1 MDDSY
6 LYVDQYVGGYFL
18 LYFRSTNP
26 FRKEGLVL
34 EGIILVLKKN
44 KSFMIYC
51 ILALI
56 LILISI
62 LAPYIAPHDPIQTNM
77 TNSLNGPNAI
87 FPLGTDQLGRDL
99 FSRILYG
106 ALNSLK
112 MTFILVITVFI
123 VGTIIGTLA
132 GYFGGI
138 ADVIIMR
145 FCDVFLAFPGIIF
158 AIAIAGILGPSSI
171 NTIIALAVVNWAK
184 YAMVSRGLAMSI
196 RKKDYIKAA
205 KMGGARQYQI
215 ILKYV
220 LPNIIPSL
228 IVMAAMDIGT
238 MLLEISSLSFLGL
251 GAQPPTPEWGYMINE
266 GRAHIQTAPWLM
278 IYPGI
283 AMFITVTIFNL
294 LGEGIRDILDP
305 HKEY

>member
-1 MDDSY
+1 M
-6 LYVDQYVGGYFL
+6 
-18 LYFRSTNP
+18 
-26 FRKEGLVL
+26 
-34 EGIILVLKKN
+34 ILVLRKN
-44 KSFMIYC
+44 KTFMVYC
-51 ILALI
+51 ILAIVLV
-56 LILISI
+56 LISI
-62 LAPYIAPHDPIQTNM
+62 LAPYMAPYDPLKTDM
-77 TNSLNGPNAI
+77 TNTLKAPNAM

-112 MTFILVITVFI
+112 MTFILVIIVFI
-123 VGTIIGTLA
+123 VGTVVGTLA
-132 GYFGGI
+132 GYFGGLTDI
-138 ADVIIMR
+138 VVMR

-158 AIAIAGILGPSSI
+158 AIAVAGILGPSSI

-184 YAMVSRGLAMSI
+184 YARVSRGLAMAI

-205 KMGGARQYQI
+205 RMGGARQYQI
-215 ILKYV
+215 ILRYV

-266 GRAHIQTAPWLM
+266 GRAFIQTAPWLM
-278 IYPGI
+278 IYPGA

>member
-1 MDDSY
+1 
-6 LYVDQYVGGYFL
+6 
-18 LYFRSTNP
+18 
-26 FRKEGLVL
+26 L
-34 EGIILVLKKN
+34 EDIILAARKN
-44 KSFMIYC
+44 KSLTIYC
-51 ILALI
+51 ILALV
-56 LILISI
+56 LVLISI
-62 LAPYIAPHDPIQTNM
+62 FAPYIAPHDPLKTNM
-77 TNSLNGPNAI
+77 ANSLKGSSDI
-87 FPLGTDQLGRDL
+87 FPIGTDQLGRDL

-112 MTFILVITVFI
+112 MTFTLVITVFI
-123 VGTIIGTLA
+123 VGTLAGTIA

-138 ADVIIMR
+138 TDVVIMR

-184 YAMVSRGLAMSI
+184 YARVSRGLAMSI
-196 RKKDYIKAA
+196 TKKDYIKAA

-215 ILKYV
+215 ILKHV

-266 GRAHIQTAPWLM
+266 GRAYIQTAPWLM

-294 LGEGIRDILDP
+294 LGEGIRNILDP

>member
-1 MDDSY
+1 MD
-6 LYVDQYVGGYFL
+6 
-18 LYFRSTNP
+18 N
-26 FRKEGLVL
+26 
-34 EGIILVLKKN
+34 IILFLRKN
-44 KSFMIYC
+44 KAFMIYC
-51 ILALI
+51 ILAIVLV
-56 LILISI
+56 LISI
-62 LAPYIAPHDPIQTNM
+62 LAPYIAPHDPLKTNM
-77 TNSLNGPNAI
+77 ANSLKGSNDM
-87 FPLGTDQLGRDL
+87 FLLGTDQLGRDL

-112 MTFILVITVFI
+112 MTFVLVIIIFI
-123 VGTIIGTLA
+123 VGTVVGTLA
-132 GYFGGI
+132 GYFGGLV
-138 ADVIIMR
+138 DVIIMR

-171 NTIIALAVVNWAK
+171 NTIIALAVVSWAK
-184 YAMVSRGLAMSI
+184 YARVSRGLAMTI
-196 RKKDYIKAA
+196 RKKDYIKSA

-228 IVMAAMDIGT
+228 IVMATMDIGT

-266 GRAHIQTAPWLM
+266 GRAYIQTAPWLM
-278 IYPGI
+278 IYPGL

>member
-1 MDDSY
+1 
-6 LYVDQYVGGYFL
+6 LA
-18 LYFRSTNP
+18 
-26 FRKEGLVL
+26 
-34 EGIILVLKKN
+34 IILV
-44 KSFMIYC
+44 
-51 ILALI
+51 
-56 LILISI
+56 LISI
-62 LAPYIAPHDPIQTNM
+62 LAPYIAPHDPLKTNM
-77 TNSLNGPNAI
+77 ANSLKGSNSTFLI
-87 FPLGTDQLGRDL
+87 GTDQLGRDL

-112 MTFILVITVFI
+112 ITFILVIIIFT
-123 VGTIIGTLA
+123 VGTLVGTLA
-132 GYFGGI
+132 GYFGGLV
-138 ADVIIMR
+138 DVIVMR

-184 YAMVSRGLAMSI
+184 YARVSRGLAMSI
-196 RKKDYIKAA
+196 RKKDYIKSA

-228 IVMAAMDIGT
+228 IVMATMDLGT

-266 GRAHIQTAPWLM
+266 GRAYIQTAPWLM
-278 IYPGI
+278 IYPGL

-305 HKEY
+305 NKEY

>member
-1 MDDSY
+1 M
-6 LYVDQYVGGYFL
+6 LIFQ
-18 LYFRSTNP
+18 
-26 FRKEGLVL
+26 
-34 EGIILVLKKN
+34 KN
-44 KSFMIYC
+44 KAFVVYC

-56 LILISI
+56 LMLVSV
-62 LAPYIAPHDPIQTNM
+62 LAPYIAPFDPLKIDM
-77 TNSLNGPNAI
+77 SNSLKAGNSI
-87 FPLGTDQLGRDL
+87 FLLGTDQLGRDL

-106 ALNSLK
+106 ALNSFK

-123 VGTIIGTLA
+123 VGTILGALA

-138 ADVIIMR
+138 SDVVLMR

-158 AIAIAGILGPSSI
+158 AIAVAGVLGPSSL

-184 YAMVSRGLAMSI
+184 YARVSRGLAISMS
-196 RKKDYIKAA
+196 KKDYIKAA
-205 KMGGARQYQI
+205 RMGGAKQYQI
-215 ILKYV
+215 ILRYV
-220 LPNIIPSL
+220 IPNIIPSL
-228 IVMAAMDIGT
+228 IVMATMDIGT

-266 GRAHIQTAPWLM
+266 GRAYIQTAPWLM

-283 AMFITVTIFNL
+283 AMLITVTIFNL

-305 HKEY
+305 HKDY

>member
-1 MDDSY
+1 M
-6 LYVDQYVGGYFL
+6 LA
-18 LYFRSTNP
+18 
-26 FRKEGLVL
+26 LVL
-34 EGIILVLKKN
+34 I
-44 KSFMIYC
+44 S
-51 ILALI
+51 
-56 LILISI
+56 ISI
-62 LAPYIAPHDPIQTNM
+62 LAPYIVPHDPLKTNM
-77 TNSLNGPNAI
+77 TNSLKGPTAI

-106 ALNSLK
+106 ALNSFK
-112 MTFILVITVFI
+112 MTFTLVIIVFM
-123 VGTIIGTLA
+123 VGTVIGTIA

-138 ADVIIMR
+138 ADVIVMR

-184 YAMVSRGLAMSI
+184 YARVSRSLVMSI
-196 RKKDYIKAA
+196 RKKEYIKAA
-205 KMGGARQYQI
+205 KVGGARQYQI

-228 IVMAAMDIGT
+228 IVMATMDIGT

-251 GAQPPTPEWGYMINE
+251 GAQPPIPEWGNMINE
-266 GRAHIQTAPWLM
+266 GRAYIQTAPWLM
-278 IYPGI
+278 VYPGI

-294 LGEGIRDILDP
+294 LGESIRDILDP
-305 HKEY
+305 NKEY

>member
-1 MDDSY
+1 
-6 LYVDQYVGGYFL
+6 
-18 LYFRSTNP
+18 
-26 FRKEGLVL
+26 L
-34 EGIILVLKKN
+34 EDIILFLKKN
-44 KSFMIYC
+44 KSFTIYC
-51 ILALI
+51 ILAIVLVF
-56 LILISI
+56 ISI
-62 LAPYIAPHDPIQTNM
+62 LAPYIAPHDPLKTNM
-77 TNSLNGPNAI
+77 ANSLKGANSTFLI
-87 FPLGTDQLGRDL
+87 GTDQLGRDL

-112 MTFILVITVFI
+112 ITFILVIIIFT
-123 VGTIIGTLA
+123 VGTLLGTLA
-132 GYFGGI
+132 GYFGGLV
-138 ADVIIMR
+138 DVIVMR

-184 YAMVSRGLAMSI
+184 YARVSRGLAMSI
-196 RKKDYIKAA
+196 RKKDYIKSA

-228 IVMAAMDIGT
+228 IVMATMDLGT

-266 GRAHIQTAPWLM
+266 GRAYIQTAPWLM
-278 IYPGI
+278 IYPGL

>member
-1 MDDSY
+1 
-6 LYVDQYVGGYFL
+6 
-18 LYFRSTNP
+18 
-26 FRKEGLVL
+26 L
-34 EGIILVLKKN
+34 EGIILVLRKN
-44 KSFMIYC
+44 KAFMIYC
-51 ILALI
+51 ILAIVLV
-56 LILISI
+56 LISI
-62 LAPYIAPHDPIQTNM
+62 LAPYIAPHDPLKTNM
-77 TNSLNGPNAI
+77 ANSLKASNDM
-87 FPLGTDQLGRDL
+87 FLLGTDQLGRDL

-112 MTFILVITVFI
+112 MTFVLVIIIFI
-123 VGTIIGTLA
+123 VGTVVGTLA
-132 GYFGGI
+132 GYFGGLV
-138 ADVIIMR
+138 DVIIMR

-171 NTIIALAVVNWAK
+171 NTIIALAVVSWAK
-184 YAMVSRGLAMSI
+184 YARVSRGLAMTI
-196 RKKDYIKAA
+196 RKKDYIKSA

-228 IVMAAMDIGT
+228 IVMATMDIGT

-266 GRAHIQTAPWLM
+266 GRAYIQTAPWLM
-278 IYPGI
+278 IYPGL